1 MEDELIYIKS
11 KQQGVSLK
19 HNGVPNFQIEI
30 GSDPVAVIRHVA
42 EFLVLDKP
50 NMISA
55 CDEKGK
61 DIKIDFKIM
70 NKEEFFAEKQKVL
83 DKLNFEKKVAAEPK
97 LSEESKARVK
107 DFAEDLADDGKRN
120 RSNKKKKESEMERE
134 GLMMKYFVLNP
145 NKRGA
150 YGKASRAA
158 MLAYA
163 HSIGIE
169 NKKLSTDLI
178 DWVNRI
184 SHKMIDEDN

>member
-120 RSNKKKKESEMERE
+120 RSNKKKKESE
-134 GLMMKYFVLNP
+134 
-145 NKRGA
+145 
-150 YGKASRAA
+150 
-158 MLAYA
+158 
-163 HSIGIE
+163 
-169 NKKLSTDLI
+169 
-178 DWVNRI
+178 
-184 SHKMIDEDN
+184 